1 MELTLADVARRQG
14 CTPRTVQAAV
24 DGGSLAAHRRVGR
37 ALVVD
42 DLAAQAWQRSVV
54 RGRCWGPAVRDAAL
68 DLLSFGD
75 TSRVS
80 GPERSRLTSRLRAMT
95 ASQIAHASGGLGTWA
110 RYRAATSVDIDPIG
124 PSRVEMAELG
134 MVGGAGWLRFG
145 RVPDLDAFEVEADVR
160 ADANGNLGVVQRA
173 ASDDRVART
182 LIDAYLLGDVRVS
195 AAAARELE
203 RRAHAL

>member
-24 DGGSLAAHRRVGR
+24 EGGSLAAHRRVGR
-37 ALVVD
+37 TLVVD

-54 RGRCWGPAVRDAAL
+54 RGRRWSPMVREAAL
-68 DLLSFGD
+68 DLLTLGH
-75 TSRVS
+75 TPRIA
-80 GPERSRLTSRLRAMT
+80 GPERHRLTGRLRGMSAR
-95 ASQIAHASGGLGTWA
+95 QIAHASGGLGPWA
-110 RYRAATSVDIDPIG
+110 RYRATSTVDIDPVG

-134 MVGGAGWLRFG
+134 LVGGAGWLRFG
-145 RVPDLDAFEVEADVR
+145 RVADLDTFEIEADVR
-160 ADANGNLGVVQRA
+160 ADANGNLGVVERGAQ
-173 ASDDRVART
+173 DDRLART

-195 AAAARELE
+195 TAAAGELE